1 MHALAG
7 AATILSSVPPLQ
19 LLSDLTRLASVAAR
33 GKRRSRDVARFLLDR
48 ASAVAELQE
57 EIATRSYTP
66 GIGRT
71 FWVRDP
77 KLRLIYALPF
87 RDRVVQHLLM
97 AQTLPFLEPSLAPQS
112 YACRVGK
119 GTHRCLERAAEWTR
133 RRAYVLRLDMRKF
146 FPSID
151 HAILRRLL
159 QRTTPL
165 PWRWLRDRF
174 LDAPYVGEQVQYH
187 FTGDDLLTPLQRP
200 HGLPIG
206 SLTSQLWANAYLS
219 PLDHLLAS
227 HLGLGSFVRYCDDIL
242 VFDDDPGRLEDAPR
256 RVNTNP
262 ACSNSARVIRGVGQ
276 RTSTT
281 ETHGY
286 RGAASRLRP
295 LPKHTI
301 GNLDVGFVIVGSQ
314 PDSTFPATWEPRT
327 CGRERRQSC
336 GGLAVAGDD
345 NLFAVARSL
354 YDLGEMGLG
363 VADVDGVHERRME
376 SRTIWVK
383 GGEPPVPRLF
393 NHSGQKPRGKPG
405 RERIAR

>member
-1 MHALAG
+1 
-7 AATILSSVPPLQ
+7 
-19 LLSDLTRLASVAAR
+19 
-33 GKRRSRDVARFLLDR
+33 
-48 ASAVAELQE
+48 
-57 EIATRSYTP
+57 
-66 GIGRT
+66 
-71 FWVRDP
+71 
-77 KLRLIYALPF
+77 LIYALPF

-242 VFDDDPGRLEDAPR
+242 VFDDDPGRLEDALRHLLAGSEALRLRLHPVKTR
-256 RVNTNP
+256 LFRTTDPVSFLGFVLQRHGDAVRIRLRHDNVERMRQRVRHMKLLYAT
-262 ACSNSARVIRGVGQ
+262 
-276 RTSTT
+276 
-281 ETHGY
+281 
-286 RGAASRLRP
+286 GALGPEEVLSRLRAW
-295 LPKHTI
+295 LAHAGHGHTQRLLEREAE
-301 GNLDVGFVIVGSQ
+301 NWRFQKSPV
-314 PDSTFPATWEPRT
+314 T
-327 CGRERRQSC
+327 GR
-336 GGLAVAGDD
+336 
-345 NLFAVARSL
+345 ARH
-354 YDLGEMGLG
+354 EG
-363 VADVDGVHERRME
+363 VEA
-376 SRTIWVK
+376 
-383 GGEPPVPRLF
+383 
-393 NHSGQKPRGKPG
+393 
-405 RERIAR
+405 AR